1 MAPRFRLKQSV
12 LSAAV
17 LAALAAS
24 AQGQTT
30 PSRDPAQPDTT
41 RQQPTTPGPL
51 AQASD
56 KPGVTVLPEV
66 KVEGETPKQKNE
78 TRSGT
83 RTETPL
89 RDIPQFINT
98 VPQSVLKQQGATTL
112 QDALRNVPGIA
123 YAAPEGGTQAN
134 QAVLPARLSGRR
146 RPLHRRRAR
155 PRRIQ
160 PRPLRRRVG
169 RGAEGP
175 VGTDVRPRLDRRRDQ
190 PSHQDRRPASVARK
204 SGSRSAPS
212 RTEARSRP
220 TST

>member
-56 KPGVTVLPEV
+56 ESGVAVLPEV

-78 TRSGT
+78 RAAEHAPTRRCATFRNSST
-83 RTETPL
+83 RC
-89 RDIPQFINT
+89 
-98 VPQSVLKQQGATTL
+98 
-112 QDALRNVPGIA
+112 
-123 YAAPEGGTQAN
+123 
-134 QAVLPARLSGRR
+134 
-146 RPLHRRRAR
+146 
-155 PRRIQ
+155 
-160 PRPLRRRVG
+160 
-169 RGAEGP
+169 
-175 VGTDVRPRLDRRRDQ
+175 
-190 PSHQDRRPASVARK
+190 
-204 SGSRSAPS
+204 RSP
-212 RTEARSRP
+212 
-220 TST
+220 